1 MHALG
6 RLSRQPGFVVA
17 VLARQLDRPV
27 DAIWRT
33 LAESPA
39 LWLAPGV
46 IEPRVGG
53 RVRLDFEGSG
63 AVVDSVVTAFEPG
76 RLLAFSWSQP
86 GEPER
91 PVRLA
96 LAADGTLTLAVAT
109 PDGEDAAKT
118 CAGWEAHLAML
129 EAALADAPIG
139 FPFEVFK
146 AARETYRPLV
156 AAL

>member
-1 MHALG
+1 LVEPGSLHREPGYTVATLTR
-6 RLSRQPGFVVA
+6 RLDAPAAAAWRR
-17 VLARQLDRPV
+17 LV
-27 DAIWRT
+27 DD
-33 LAESPA
+33 PA
-39 LWLAPGV
+39 LWLAPGR
-46 IEPRVGG
+46 IEPWIGG

-63 AVVDSVVTAFEPG
+63 AVIDSAVTAFEPG

-118 CAGWEAHLAML
+118 CAGWEAHLTML

-146 AARETYRPLV
+146 AAREAYRPLV